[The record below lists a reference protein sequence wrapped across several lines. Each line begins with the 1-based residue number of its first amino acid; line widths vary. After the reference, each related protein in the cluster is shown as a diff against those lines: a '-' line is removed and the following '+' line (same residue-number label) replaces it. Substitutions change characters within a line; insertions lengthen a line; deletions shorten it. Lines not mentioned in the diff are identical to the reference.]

1 MRVACNC
8 THRLFGGPCTSLQ
21 HQTKQAHVCCLHM
34 GVTVCMYASQTL
46 KMDFP
51 IALYLFFFIKH
62 GLLLNVELADNWPG
76 WPVSSGD
83 QPRGPIPGNAGEH
96 ILFYFAVVVVWF
108 GNLRWSLYVGL
119 AVLELSM

>member
-1 MRVACNC
+1 
-8 THRLFGGPCTSLQ
+8 
-21 HQTKQAHVCCLHM
+21 
-34 GVTVCMYASQTL
+34 MYASQTL

-96 ILFYFAVVVVWF
+96 ILFYFVVVVVSTSF
-108 GNLRWSLYVGL
+108 IFFFTWSKAWEGL
-119 AVLELSM
+119 WGGLQTCLAA